1 MRTVLPFLLTVIK
14 ETLLSFHYCLFRCDC
29 CSSDL
34 FHPKI
39 KGNMVNTKNKQT
51 REMIPKEL
59 QDKSLQSDIHSVL
72 ADIVSSRGADVLD

>member
-1 MRTVLPFLLTVIK
+1 MRTVLPFLLTLIE
-14 ETLLSFHYCLFRCDC
+14 ETLLSTSYHYCLFRCDC
-29 CSSDL
+29 WRSDL

-59 QDKSLQSDIHSVL
+59 QDKSLQSDFHSVL
-72 ADIVSSRGADVLD
+72 AD